1 MHTQK
6 GFTLIELLVVVA
18 IIGLLS
24 SVVLASLQGARSK
37 ARDTKRVAET
47 RSIEKALLLYSLDH
61 NGLVPYSTISSMAS
75 VTNPNGTINCTAR
88 GSGSNYENTDQLFNL
103 LVNGKYLSAKPA
115 VDPQESLG
123 YCYVYIT
130 SSVAV
135 AGAEYD
141 AQGRQIFA
149 AVPGSKARNAV
160 FFAPSENTQTITN
173 KSALIGIS
181 VGTTPPV
188 TLNVDLTTG
197 LKHNTVN
204 YDVGSGSGSDGSG
217 SGYDYGNDYGS
228 GSDGSGSGYDDG
240 SDYGSGSDGSGSDGS
255 GSGYDDG
262 SGSGY
267 DGYGGG
273 Y

>member
-1 MHTQK
+1 MKIANTQK

-37 ARDTKRVAET
+37 ARDTKRVEET
-47 RSIEKALLLYSLDH
+47 RSIEKALLLYSLDN
-61 NGLVPYSTISSMAS
+61 NGLVPQSSFTSMTA
-75 VTNPNGTINCTAR
+75 VPKNGNGTINCTAR
-88 GSGSNYENTDQLFNL
+88 GTGSNYENTDQLFTL

-115 VDPQESLG
+115 VDPQEALG

-141 AQGRQIFA
+141 ANGRLTSPLA
-149 AVPGSKARNAV
+149 AILGTKTRNAV
-160 FFAPSENTQTITN
+160 FFAPSENVKTISGS
-173 KSALIGIS
+173 SAIIGIS
-181 VGTTPPV
+181 IGAIPPV

-197 LKHNTVN
+197 LKHNTTS
-204 YDVGSGSGSDGSG
+204 YGGS
-217 SGYDYGNDYGS
+217 Y
-228 GSDGSGSGYDDG
+228 
-240 SDYGSGSDGSGSDGS
+240 
-255 GSGYDDG
+255 
-262 SGSGY
+262 
-267 DGYGGG
+267 GYG